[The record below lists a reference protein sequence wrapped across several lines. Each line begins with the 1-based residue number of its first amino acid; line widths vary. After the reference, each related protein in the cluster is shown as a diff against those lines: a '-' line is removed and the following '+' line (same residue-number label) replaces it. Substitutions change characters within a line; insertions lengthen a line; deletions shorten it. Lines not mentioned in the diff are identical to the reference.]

1 MRFGSRDRSLLGKH
15 TMRLQLVALIDVTM
29 FLLLYFMLASSF
41 SADEKTLSS
50 GLGVEGRRGKAGNL
64 QTQVVQVTGENGL
77 VAYRIG
83 SRSVHDKAAL
93 ESLLRLL
100 PNEQGVV
107 LRVSGGVPVE
117 AAAGAIQAAKNAGF
131 RRVSYVPVK

>member
-1 MRFGSRDRSLLGKH
+1 MRFRSRDRGLLGRH

-29 FLLLYFMLASSF
+29 FLLLYFMLSASF
-41 SADEKTLSS
+41 SADEKALST
-50 GLGVEGRRGKAGNL
+50 GLGVEGRGGKAGNL
-64 QTQVVQVTGENGL
+64 QTQVVQVTGESGL

-83 SRSVHDKAAL
+83 SRSVHDKVAL

-100 PNEQGVV
+100 PKEQGVV
-107 LRVSGGVPVE
+107 LRVSGSVPVE